1 MGCCASALHSGS
13 YVTRE
18 GTGCGPVPSDSL
30 DAPPQPGQVKS
41 EAGREPSDVREEC
54 KPDVARVGPEK
65 PPPDSRPPEPIPG
78 RTSHEPGTP
87 VDQDVAKRPGDGA
100 PDAPPR
106 SALTK
111 KPSKLESAKEDV
123 LGVFESMKKNVGA
136 AKEAF
141 FERPGKT
148 DQPKPAS
155 PKSTEP
161 KTPDVPEVKKAE
173 DEKGKSESFLQK
185 LRFGKSEEH
194 KSKEKSSPEAVSSL
208 AETEKQPTGTHVPQ
222 FRQNVS
228 ALAET
233 PGLLREKAQG
243 ALDAGKTN
251 VELMSKQAHDATV
264 SLKQTSQDVF
274 DAGRVEAESLK
285 QKSQHVLDV
294 GKAQAD
300 ALKQTSQ
307 EAVEAGKVQAESL
320 KQKPQEVVDATKA
333 QVESLKQ
340 TTEQSLESIKQQVLD
355 AGQAQAESLK
365 HKSVEAFD
373 AGKAQADFLKQKSCD
388 VIEAGKAKAEGVKQA
403 SQEAVDFGKNTLGSL
418 HQKSLEA
425 AEATKE
431 KTEDLKQRSQD
442 TIETGKSKAAS
453 VLQQVQTSVVTAAD
467 QLKMKSQEALEVGK
481 QQAQM
486 VDHKSREVV
495 VTGKTNVEDLKHS
508 AQEAVQ
514 AAKSKALETAD
525 SAKEK
530 AHETTDAAKA
540 KAEDMK
546 LKAQDALYTEKSKA
560 EQAIQD
566 AVDAGKTKAGF
577 FTDKSAETL
586 DASNVKVGAFI
597 QELTPTVLAATDGA
611 KQASQEAV
619 DIGKSDVAFLQQK
632 SVDAA
637 SVLREMSKDAAAT
650 TGKTADSLT
659 DKAKETYDIGKQKV
673 DTFLQ
678 QVKPAVVGASDT
690 VKQRSQD
697 GFDAGKSMADS
708 YAQQIKAF
716 MFDESDAAN
725 KSPPDVS
732 ADEKSALALGAEE
745 EPARTLL
752 DQVKFAALSSQ
763 AALELAYRD
772 PLGLENKDEAT
783 KGASR
788 TEVLGSPETAAFQG
802 GKEKSF
808 DGFGKQAS
816 ECLQTDSQEM
826 FDSAKSK
833 AELLV
838 EHVISSVVGASES
851 LKHASEDAF
860 GSDKEKIE
868 FLKERAQQEFE
879 SGKSKTNSEHAN
891 QQVSSGTRL
900 EFEGTGGEQPKP
912 SELVLLHVEQGD
924 RRSLSPKLDD
934 IETAVV
940 KIQAGVRGYL
950 TRKNLHERSPQPQHD
965 DSEYQTAD
973 ADHGEASGES
983 DPSSTAAAATK
994 IQAAFRGYRVRKELK
1009 PDNGPSGLHKEEREL
1024 VESR

>member
-1 MGCCASALHSGS
+1 M
-13 YVTRE
+13 VTARKADVRKNAAAAAIP
-18 GTGCGPVPSDSL
+18 GPVPSDSL

-54 KPDVARVGPEK
+54 KPDVARNK
-65 PPPDSRPPEPIPG
+65 P
-78 RTSHEPGTP
+78 RTGTP

-294 GKAQAD
+294 
-300 ALKQTSQ
+300 
-307 EAVEAGKVQAESL
+307 
-320 KQKPQEVVDATKA
+320 
-333 QVESLKQ
+333 
-340 TTEQSLESIKQQVLD
+340 VLD

-403 SQEAVDFGKNTLGSL
+403 N
-418 HQKSLEA
+418 
-425 AEATKE
+425 
-431 KTEDLKQRSQD
+431 
-442 TIETGKSKAAS
+442 
-453 VLQQVQTSVVTAAD
+453 
-467 QLKMKSQEALEVGK
+467 
-481 QQAQM
+481 
-486 VDHKSREVV
+486 
-495 VTGKTNVEDLKHS
+495 
-508 AQEAVQ
+508 
-514 AAKSKALETAD
+514 
-525 SAKEK
+525 
-530 AHETTDAAKA
+530 
-540 KAEDMK
+540 
-546 LKAQDALYTEKSKA
+546 
-560 EQAIQD
+560 
-566 AVDAGKTKAGF
+566 
-577 FTDKSAETL
+577 KSAETL

>member
-1 MGCCASALHSGS
+1 
-13 YVTRE
+13 
-18 GTGCGPVPSDSL
+18 
-30 DAPPQPGQVKS
+30 
-41 EAGREPSDVREEC
+41 
-54 KPDVARVGPEK
+54 
-65 PPPDSRPPEPIPG
+65 
-78 RTSHEPGTP
+78 
-87 VDQDVAKRPGDGA
+87 
-100 PDAPPR
+100 
-106 SALTK
+106 
-111 KPSKLESAKEDV
+111 
-123 LGVFESMKKNVGA
+123 
-136 AKEAF
+136 
-141 FERPGKT
+141 
-148 DQPKPAS
+148 
-155 PKSTEP
+155 
-161 KTPDVPEVKKAE
+161 
-173 DEKGKSESFLQK
+173 
-185 LRFGKSEEH
+185 
-194 KSKEKSSPEAVSSL
+194 
-208 AETEKQPTGTHVPQ
+208 
-222 FRQNVS
+222 
-228 ALAET
+228 
-233 PGLLREKAQG
+233 
-243 ALDAGKTN
+243 
-251 VELMSKQAHDATV
+251 
-264 SLKQTSQDVF
+264 
-274 DAGRVEAESLK
+274 
-285 QKSQHVLDV
+285 
-294 GKAQAD
+294 
-300 ALKQTSQ
+300 
-307 EAVEAGKVQAESL
+307 
-320 KQKPQEVVDATKA
+320 
-333 QVESLKQ
+333 
-340 TTEQSLESIKQQVLD
+340 
-355 AGQAQAESLK
+355 
-365 HKSVEAFD
+365 
-373 AGKAQADFLKQKSCD
+373 
-388 VIEAGKAKAEGVKQA
+388 GVKQA

-442 TIETGKSKAAS
+442 TIDTGKSKAAS

-560 EQAIQD
+560 KQAIQD

-597 QELTPTVLAATDGA
+597 QDLTPTVLAATDGA

-659 DKAKETYDIGKQKV
+659 DEAKETYDIGKQKV

-732 ADEKSALALGAEE
+732 ADEKSARALGAEE

-891 QQVSSGTRL
+891 QQAVRARCVALSSNGIVARFKTRCYSNRQGENLGQGGASVVPPPTQASYLRQRLGIPNLWKLTPLLFLYISAQLTATQLRGTLKCYDAHAKRARFCPHPPDPARSGAIAAPPQL
-900 EFEGTGGEQPKP
+900 RDFEGTGGEQPKP

-950 TRKNLHERSPQPQHD
+950 TRKNLHERSPQPQH
-965 DSEYQTAD
+965 
-973 ADHGEASGES
+973 G
-983 DPSSTAAAATK
+983 
-994 IQAAFRGYRVRKELK
+994 K
-1009 PDNGPSGLHKEEREL
+1009 P
-1024 VESR
+1024 

>member
-1 MGCCASALHSGS
+1 MHRICFRENRKTSGILTAIIIFYPTIILFCLS
-13 YVTRE
+13 E
-18 GTGCGPVPSDSL
+18 
-30 DAPPQPGQVKS
+30 
-41 EAGREPSDVREEC
+41 EAGQEPPHAREEC

-65 PPPDSRPPEPIPG
+65 PPPDSRPAEPIPG

-123 LGVFESMKKNVGA
+123 LGVFESVKKNVGA

-141 FERPGKT
+141 FDKPGKT

-173 DEKGKSESFLQK
+173 DEKGKTESFLQK
-185 LRFGKSEEH
+185 LRFGKSEDQ
-194 KSKEKSSPEAVSSL
+194 KSKEKSSPEAVSSP
-208 AETEKQPTGTHVPQ
+208 AETEKQPSGSPVPQ
-222 FRQNVS
+222 FGQNVS

-233 PGLLREKAQG
+233 PGLLKEKAQG
-243 ALDAGKTN
+243 TLDAGKTN

-264 SLKQTSQDVF
+264 SLKQTSQAVF

-294 GKAQAD
+294 GKAEAD
-300 ALKQTSQ
+300 ALKQKSQ
-307 EAVEAGKVQAESL
+307 EAVDAGKVQAESL

-355 AGQAQAESLK
+355 AGQAQAECLK

-373 AGKAQADFLKQKSCD
+373 
-388 VIEAGKAKAEGVKQA
+388 
-403 SQEAVDFGKNTLGSL
+403 
-418 HQKSLEA
+418 
-425 AEATKE
+425 
-431 KTEDLKQRSQD
+431 
-442 TIETGKSKAAS
+442 
-453 VLQQVQTSVVTAAD
+453 
-467 QLKMKSQEALEVGK
+467 
-481 QQAQM
+481 
-486 VDHKSREVV
+486 
-495 VTGKTNVEDLKHS
+495 
-508 AQEAVQ
+508 
-514 AAKSKALETAD
+514 
-525 SAKEK
+525 
-530 AHETTDAAKA
+530 
-540 KAEDMK
+540 
-546 LKAQDALYTEKSKA
+546 
-560 EQAIQD
+560 
-566 AVDAGKTKAGF
+566 
-577 FTDKSAETL
+577 
-586 DASNVKVGAFI
+586 
-597 QELTPTVLAATDGA
+597 AATDGA
-611 KQASQEAV
+611 KQASQEVV
-619 DIGKSDVAFLQQK
+619 DIGKSDVAFLNQK

-697 GFDAGKSMADS
+697 AFDTGKAMADS

-716 MFDESDAAN
+716 MFDESDAAK

-732 ADEKSALALGAEE
+732 ADEKGARALGAEE
-745 EPARTLL
+745 EPAGTLL

-772 PLGLENKDEAT
+772 PLGRENKDEAP

-788 TEVLGSPETAAFQG
+788 TEVLGSPEAAAFQA

-808 DGFGKQAS
+808 DGFGKQPS

-826 FDSAKSK
+826 FDSAKSQ

-838 EHVISSVVGASES
+838 DHVISSVVGASES

-879 SGKSKTNSEHAN
+879 SGKSKTNTEHAN
-891 QQVSSGTRL
+891 QQVSSATRL
-900 EFEGTGGEQPKP
+900 EFEGAGGEQPKP
-912 SELVLLHVEQGD
+912 SELLLLHVEQGD
-924 RRSLSPKLDD
+924 RRSLSPKLED

-973 ADHGEASGES
+973 ADQSEASGES